1 MERARAEPVWKAI
14 ADDLEERAPD
24 VAELRTNSTWH
35 ADEADDP
42 LFDSP
47 PDVAELRTNSTWH
60 ADEDDDPLFHS
71 RREYLEQID
80 PDGSRARF

>member
-35 ADEADDP
+35 ADEDDDP
-42 LFDSP
+42 LFDSRRAQP
-47 PDVAELRTNSTWH
+47 VSEGGYGTS
-60 ADEDDDPLFHS
+60 PL
-71 RREYLEQID
+71 
-80 PDGSRARF
+80 